1 MLCWFRAL
9 VAIAFVTTP
18 GLAWAVQGEAT
29 LAQLSKVRLDKTQI
43 YSVRDITLNRDVLS
57 ISLNRGAIAFTEAI
71 EGKITGAVF
80 IGSGDILAIPPDA
93 IEKKQLFRYTK
104 SALLSEHFEA
114 AVFRFTDGTWEE
126 IQKELKGHAPETVD
140 AADLEAL
147 LRWESEVQRRAAF
160 LNGRILVDL
169 LGSKAHPFFLAQI
182 EGAGLGW
189 FDAIYDE
196 RNVEEVLIQQ
206 STTASATPFVWT
218 SFNKRSDA
226 RDPLAA
232 ARDDKSLFENFSLSA
247 DGTIAQLKLRAD
259 GERVLTLPVA
269 SAAVTSVLFEGVA
282 IPFVA
287 ERERLYVILP
297 TPTRSRD
304 EITLRI
310 EYSTE
315 ARPEAQASA
324 AVRANTISPL
334 TYRDQWIVEALG
346 NYASVLTD
354 PAVLNQA
361 RESLLAPSPE
371 GGSYESLGPVWIG
384 IRMTQPRTTPGYQVA
399 LKNKSLW
406 ILHMLRGIIQGN
418 NGESAFG
425 RFLDE
430 VLLQAQGSRLSTFDF
445 KRLAEKHAGKPLD
458 WFFDSWVFGT
468 GIPSYTVTFKVDS
481 APDGFVISG
490 NITQAG
496 VPDTFESPV
505 PLYADETFL
514 GNVTVSGDGGEFRF
528 TSRTRPQQVLVD
540 PKGTI
545 LKRIG

>member
-1 MLCWFRAL
+1 MLCWFTAL
-9 VAIAFVTTP
+9 VAIASVTIP

-29 LAQLSKVRLDKTQI
+29 LSQLSKVRLDKTQI
-43 YSVRDITLNRDVLS
+43 YSVRDITINRDVLS
-57 ISLNRGAIAFTEAI
+57 ISLNRGVIAFTEAI
-71 EGKITGAVF
+71 EGKVTGAVF

-126 IQKELKGHAPETVD
+126 ILKELKGHAPETVD
-140 AADLEAL
+140 AADNEAL
-147 LRWESEVQRRAAF
+147 LRWESEVQRRAVF
-160 LNGRILVDL
+160 LNGRILADL

-182 EGAGLGW
+182 EGAELGW

-196 RNVEEVLIQQ
+196 RNAEEVLIQQ

-247 DGTIAQLKLRAD
+247 DGTNAQLRLRAD
-259 GERVLTLPVA
+259 GERVLSLPVA
-269 SAAVTSVLFEGVA
+269 SAAVTSVVYEGVG

-287 ERERLYVILP
+287 ERDHLYVILP

-315 ARPEAQASA
+315 PRPEVLASA

-384 IRMTQPRTTPGYQVA
+384 IRMTQPRTTPGYQAA

-445 KRLAEKHAGKPLD
+445 
-458 WFFDSWVFGT
+458 
-468 GIPSYTVTFKVDS
+468 
-481 APDGFVISG
+481 
-490 NITQAG
+490 
-496 VPDTFESPV
+496 
-505 PLYADETFL
+505 
-514 GNVTVSGDGGEFRF
+514 
-528 TSRTRPQQVLVD
+528 
-540 PKGTI
+540 
-545 LKRIG
+545 